1 MLNRISILRIK
12 VVVFDLDDTLY
23 EEITYVYSGFKAV
36 ADFLAQ
42 EHALSSDALFHE
54 LKETLHVKGRGDIF
68 DDVLRHV
75 GLYSKTRVRQ
85 CLHIYRSHLPTI
97 ALLPE
102 ALTLLRE
109 LQRQNIPVYI
119 VTDGNK
125 MVQNRKIEALHVK
138 PFVRKVFITHRYGKI
153 HAKPSPYCFEKIAT
167 LENVPPQEIVYIAD
181 NPHKDFIGIKPL
193 GFQTIRIRQGMFQ
206 ALILDKIH
214 EANFEVFTLIQLKGL
229 LMQWI
234 KKC

>member
-1 MLNRISILRIK
+1 MRIK

-42 EHALSSDALFHE
+42 EHALSSDVLFHE
-54 LKETLHVKGRGDIF
+54 LKETLHVKGRGNVF
-68 DDVLRHV
+68 DDVLRHHA
-75 GLYSKTRVRQ
+75 LYSKTRVRQ

-109 LQRQNIPVYI
+109 FQHQNIPVYI

-138 PFVRKVFITHRYGKI
+138 PLVKNVLITHRYGKV

-167 LENVPPQEIVYIAD
+167 LENVSPQEIVYIAD

-193 GFQTIRIRQGMFQ
+193 GFQTIRIKQGMF
-206 ALILDKIH
+206 AAITCDTAH
-214 EANFEVFTLIQLKGL
+214 EADTVSTLNQLKGL
-229 LMQWI
+229 LEQWI
-234 KKC
+234 